1 MKGIRSRPREVE
13 RYSDGGKYSVRVVN
27 DRKEEEIHF
36 CLIIIEK
43 RLFIRMIQKNN
54 STRQHAIK
62 RKEHCTN
69 I

>member
-1 MKGIRSRPREVE
+1 MKGICSRPRNVE
-13 RYSDGGKYSVRVVN
+13 RCNDGGKYSVGVIN
-27 DRKEEEIHF
+27 ARKEKEIHF

-43 RLFIRMIQKNN
+43 RLFVRMIQKNN
-54 STRQHAIK
+54 ITRQHAIK